1 MLKFW
6 RAEYSGQFFAIQY
19 YFLSVCQI
27 LVKFGQTI
35 NMGAFAPKIADKV
48 SLVIWIS
55 LSIIGQ
61 YRFIP
66 FKKQFMKDVTKPLK
80 NTITLKESDKE
91 HDTYCGIFLKKPKQS
106 TILKYVLI
114 SRSIIY
120 ISRLFY
126 HNLEAG
132 VSKH

>member
-1 MLKFW
+1 
-6 RAEYSGQFFAIQY
+6 
-19 YFLSVCQI
+19 
-27 LVKFGQTI
+27 
-35 NMGAFAPKIADKV
+35 
-48 SLVIWIS
+48 
-55 LSIIGQ
+55 
-61 YRFIP
+61 
-66 FKKQFMKDVTKPLK
+66 MKDVTKPLK

-114 SRSIIY
+114 SCSIIY